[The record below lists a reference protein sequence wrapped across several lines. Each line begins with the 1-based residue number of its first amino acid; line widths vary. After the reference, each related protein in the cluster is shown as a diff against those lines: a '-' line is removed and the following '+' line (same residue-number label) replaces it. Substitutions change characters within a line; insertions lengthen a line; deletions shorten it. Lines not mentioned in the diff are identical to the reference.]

1 MARTFRRCGVL
12 LFLLALVGLLAAQT
26 TNGQSRTYTSDADF
40 LEGVLNNTVVDTDAL
55 RLDDTTEPFGFIWV
69 AVSSKGTVVKIDTET
84 GLILGEYY
92 TSPGGIFRDPS
103 RTTVDPDGNVW
114 LTNRQEY
121 GYVPAG
127 AAGAG
132 WPTSYRQM
140 GSFVKIGLAE
150 NGQCIDRNGNGV
162 IDTSTGQND
171 LRAWTN
177 AGSADS
183 YGGVST
189 ALDECILLYR
199 RVHGTGTRHVSVT
212 ASGDVWVGGYST
224 KDFDLVDKDDGLI
237 KRHEASIGYGGYGGL
252 IDANSVIW
260 SANPLIRW
268 DTALPLSSATRYYHP
283 SYGLCID
290 SQGNVWNTSLGNS
303 VIRKFAPNGALLGT
317 YSQGNY
323 YAQGCVV
330 DANDHVWV
338 AHSLYTSTVGHL
350 LNDGTYV
357 GTVTVQSGP
366 TGVAVDNNGKI
377 WATNYYSRT
386 VSRIDPNL
394 GAIGGGGYPIG
405 AVDFTTVN
413 LGGNPYNYSDMTGST
428 LTAPPNVGTWTVV
441 YDSGVDLS
449 AWGTVAW
456 TAELNGGAVYV
467 SAAVS
472 NDGVTFAAPQ
482 DVTGTGLMD
491 EAQTGRYVRLVARL
505 ERGSGGMS
513 PVLYDLTITA
523 DNNEPPVCEAASADR
538 PVVWPPDHLMVPI
551 QFLGVTDADDDPLTY
566 SVLSILQDEPV
577 EALGDG
583 AFEPDG
589 DGLGTGT
596 AFVRAERAG
605 TKKVGG
611 NGRVYVIAFEAD
623 DGNGGTCTGTVE
635 VCVPFSMGGGGGCVK
650 DEPLYDSTAQAEAH
664 AVAIGPTLSAYP
676 NPFNPATRLVYAL
689 DAVGPAKITVYD
701 VAGRRVALLLD
712 GILPAGTHE
721 VGFDASAYP
730 SGVYLA
736 RLEAG
741 GVVRTVRLALLK

>member
-1 MARTFRRCGVL
+1 MAHRTRRCGGVL
-12 LFLLALVGLLAAQT
+12 LLCAVLGIAQSALS
-26 TNGQSRTYTSDADF
+26 QSRTYTTNADF
-40 LEGVLNNTVVDTDAL
+40 LEGVLNNTVVDSDAL

-84 GLILGEYY
+84 GMILGEYY
-92 TSPGGIFRDPS
+92 TSPAGINRDPS

-121 GYVPAG
+121 GYVPVG
-127 AAGAG
+127 AAGGG

-140 GSFVKIGLAE
+140 GSFVKIGLVE
-150 NGQCIDRNGNGV
+150 NGQCVDRNGNGV

-171 LRAWTN
+171 LRAWSN

-212 ASGDVWVGGYST
+212 ASGDVWVGGYSI
-224 KDFDLVDKDDGLI
+224 KDFDLVDKEDGLI
-237 KRHEASIGYGGYGGL
+237 KRHEVSIGYGGYGGL
-252 IDANSVIW
+252 IDANGVIW
-260 SANPLIRW
+260 SANLLFRW
-268 DTALPLSSATRYYHP
+268 DTALPLSSATRYSHP

-290 SQGNVWNTSLGNS
+290 SQGNVWNTSYGYGQ
-303 VIRKFAPNGALLGT
+303 IRKFAPNGALLGT
-317 YSQGNY
+317 YNQGNG

-338 AHSLYTSTVGHL
+338 AHSLSGSTVGHL

-357 GTVTVQSGP
+357 GTVQVQYGP

-377 WATNYYSRT
+377 WATNYNSRT

-394 GAIGGGGYPIG
+394 GAIGGGGYHVG

-428 LTAPPNVGTWTVV
+428 LTAPPNVGTWTIV
-441 YDSGVDLS
+441 YDSGVDQS
-449 AWGTVAW
+449 EWGGVSW
-456 TAELNGGAVYV
+456 TADLNAGALYV

-472 NDGVTFAAPQ
+472 NDGVAFAAPQ
-482 DVTGTGLMD
+482 DVTATGLMD
-491 EAQTGRYVRLVARL
+491 ATQTGRYVRLVARL

-523 DNNEPPVCEAASADR
+523 ANNEPPICEAASADR
-538 PVVWPPDHLMVPI
+538 PVVWPPDHVMVPI
-551 QFLGVTDADDDPLTY
+551 QFVGVTDADDDPMTY

-589 DGLGTGT
+589 DGIGSGT

-623 DGNGGTCTGTVE
+623 DGNGGTCTGAVE
-635 VCVPFSMGGGGGCVK
+635 VCVPFSMGKGAGCVK
-650 DEPLYDSTAQAEAH
+650 DEPLYDSTAPAGTRAI
-664 AVAIGPTLSAYP
+664 AIGPTLSAYP
-676 NPFNPATRLVYAL
+676 NPFNPSTTLVMDLNRSADVSL
-689 DAVGPAKITVYD
+689 TVFD
-701 VAGRRVALLLD
+701 VAGRRIATLADGLLA
-712 GILPAGTHE
+712 AGTHE
-721 VGFDASAYP
+721 VHFDARQLP
-730 SGVYLA
+730 SGLYLA
-736 RLEAG
+736 RLETAG
-741 GVVRTVRLALLK
+741 QVQTLRIALLK